1 MTSAG
6 SLKKTKVGAGIF
18 VLIVFRLWHGINVL
32 KISKMFTL
40 LSLMTVTPVRCLNV
54 KCSQQVRHLN
64 MWFLVG
70 GINLE
75 GYGTYGVGITVA
87 RIGSLG
93 MSL

>member
-1 MTSAG
+1 MLFFFVTSKELKFICWRMTSAG

-54 KCSQQVRHLN
+54 KCSQPGQAFKHVVPSWWH
-64 MWFLVG
+64 
-70 GINLE
+70 
-75 GYGTYGVGITVA
+75 
-87 RIGSLG
+87 
-93 MSL
+93 